1 MRLAVFTKDRSNP
14 AYAGARLGAERT
26 AARLGASV
34 THYVPLKPDDVG
46 EQTAQIAEALASRPD
61 ACVLV
66 PTDVTAMKE
75 PVARAIAAGVPVVTM
90 INRIEVP
97 GVTAFVGAD
106 DRRLAHEIA

>member
-1 MRLAVFTKDRSNP
+1 MRLAVFTKNRTNP

-46 EQTAQIAEALASRPD
+46 EQTAQIAEALAAKPD
-61 ACVLV
+61 AFVLV

-75 PVARAIAAGVPVVTM
+75 PVARAIAAGMPVITM
-90 INRIEVP
+90 IKRIDVA
-97 GVTAFVGAD
+97 GDIGFFWGG
-106 DRRLAHEIA
+106 